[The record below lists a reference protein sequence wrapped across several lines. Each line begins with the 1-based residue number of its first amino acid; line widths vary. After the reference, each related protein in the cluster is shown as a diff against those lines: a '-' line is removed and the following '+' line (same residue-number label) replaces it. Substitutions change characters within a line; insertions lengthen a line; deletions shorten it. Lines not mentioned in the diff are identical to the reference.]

1 MSTRGLGEFAVTTAD
16 GEAASAGVRFAPLR
30 WLAWLVSRFWGVLLI
45 VIAWEAWVLAS
56 GFNSIVIARPA
67 DVVHDIAQHPELYL
81 PNAAQTFGLAM
92 LGLVLGMAVGTGAAI
107 AAWSSALLGGL
118 LAPLTLVFSSIPVVA
133 VIPIVARLLGYDS
146 STVLAVVVIISFFPS
161 FVFTSSGLRALP
173 PGSADLF
180 RVLGAGRLTA
190 LWRLALPS
198 ALPNWMIALRGAAP
212 QSVMAA
218 TLAEFLMGSSGLG
231 QIFHQA
237 KDELDMARALG
248 ASVVVA
254 AIAVAVF
261 LLASAA
267 ERRVRAHWR

>member
-1 MSTRGLGEFAVTTAD
+1 VVND
-16 GEAASAGVRFAPLR
+16 
-30 WLAWLVSRFWGVLLI
+30 VL
-45 VIAWEAWVLAS
+45 
-56 GFNSIVIARPA
+56 
-67 DVVHDIAQHPELYL
+67 QHPALYL
-81 PNAAQTFGLAM
+81 PNAAHTLGVAL
-92 LGLVLGMAVGTGAAI
+92 LGLVLGMLVGTGAAI

-133 VIPIVARLLGYDS
+133 VIPILARLLGYDT

-161 FVFTSSGLRALP
+161 FVFTASGLRALP

-180 RVLGAGRLTA
+180 RVLGAGRLHT
-190 LWRLALPS
+190 LLRLALPS

-212 QSVMAA
+212 QAVMAA
-218 TLAEFLMGSSGLG
+218 TLAEFLMASSGLG

-248 ASVVVA
+248 ASLVVA
-254 AIAVAVF
+254 LMAVVVF

>member
-1 MSTRGLGEFAVTTAD
+1 VNGL
-16 GEAASAGVRFAPLR
+16 LR
-30 WLAWLVSRFWGVLLI
+30 PLAWFVSRFWGVLLI
-45 VIAWEAWVLAS
+45 VAAWEAWVLTS

-67 DVVHDIAQHPELYL
+67 EVLHDVIGHPELYL
-81 PNAAQTFGLAM
+81 PNGAHTLGIAM
-92 LGLVLGMAVGTGAAI
+92 LGLALGMAVGTGAAI
-107 AAWSSALLGGL
+107 AAWASALLGGL

-133 VIPIVARLLGYDS
+133 VIPIIARLLGYDT

-180 RVLGAGRLTA
+180 RALGAGRWKT
-190 LWRLALPS
+190 LWRLALPA

-212 QSVMAA
+212 QAVMAA
-218 TLAEFLMGSSGLG
+218 TLAEFLMGSAGLG

-248 ASVVVA
+248 ASAVVA
-254 AIAVAVF
+254 VIAVVVF

-267 ERRVRAHWR
+267 ERQVRVHWR

>member
-1 MSTRGLGEFAVTTAD
+1 VNGPLKAV
-16 GEAASAGVRFAPLR
+16 
-30 WLAWLVSRFWGVLLI
+30 AWLFSRFWGVLLI
-45 VIAWEAWVLAS
+45 VLAWEAWVLAS
-56 GFNSIVIARPA
+56 DFNSIVIARPA
-67 DVVHDIAQHPELYL
+67 DVVNDVVQHPQLYL
-81 PNAAQTFGLAM
+81 PNAAHTLGIALLGLAI
-92 LGLVLGMAVGTGAAI
+92 GMAVGTGAAI
-107 AAWSSALLGGL
+107 AAWASALLGGL

-133 VIPIVARLLGYDS
+133 VIPVIARILGYDT

-161 FVFTSSGLRALP
+161 FVFTASGLRALP

-180 RVLGAGRLTA
+180 RVLGAGRMKT

-198 ALPNWMIALRGAAP
+198 ALPNCMTALRGAAP

-218 TLAEFLMGSSGLG
+218 TLAEFLMASSGLG

-248 ASVVVA
+248 ASLVVA
-254 AIAVAVF
+254 VMAVVVF

>member
-1 MSTRGLGEFAVTTAD
+1 
-16 GEAASAGVRFAPLR
+16 
-30 WLAWLVSRFWGVLLI
+30 VLLI
-45 VIAWEAWVLAS
+45 VAAWQAWVLAS

-67 DVVHDIAQHPELYL
+67 DVVNDVLQHPDLYL
-81 PNAAQTFGLAM
+81 PNAAHTLGVAL
-92 LGLVLGMAVGTGAAI
+92 LGLVFGMLVGTGAAV
-107 AAWSSALLGGL
+107 AAWSSAVLGGL

-133 VIPIVARLLGYDS
+133 VIPIIARLLGYDT

-161 FVFTSSGLRALP
+161 FVFTASGLRALP

-180 RVLGAGRLTA
+180 RVFGAGRMKM

-218 TLAEFLMGSSGLG
+218 TLAEFLMAGSGLG
-231 QIFHQA
+231 NIFHLA

-248 ASVVVA
+248 ASLVVSVM
-254 AIAVAVF
+254 AVVIF

-267 ERRVRAHWR
+267 ERRVQAHWR

>member
-1 MSTRGLGEFAVTTAD
+1 MN
-16 GEAASAGVRFAPLR
+16 APLKA
-30 WLAWLVSRFWGVLLI
+30 LAWFVARFWGVLLI
-45 VIAWEAWVLAS
+45 VAAWEAWVLAS

-67 DVVHDIAQHPELYL
+67 DVVNDVLQHPDLYL
-81 PNAAQTFGLAM
+81 PNAAHTLGVAL
-92 LGLVLGMAVGTGAAI
+92 LGLVFGMLVGTGAAV
-107 AAWSSALLGGL
+107 AAWSSAVLGGL

-133 VIPIVARLLGYDS
+133 VIPIIARLLGYDT

-161 FVFTSSGLRALP
+161 FVFTASGLRALP

-180 RVLGAGRLTA
+180 RVFGAGRMKM

-218 TLAEFLMGSSGLG
+218 TLAEFLMAGSGLG
-231 QIFHQA
+231 NIFHLA

-248 ASVVVA
+248 ASLVVSVM
-254 AIAVAVF
+254 AVVIF

-267 ERRVRAHWR
+267 ERRVQAHWR

>member
-1 MSTRGLGEFAVTTAD
+1 MN
-16 GEAASAGVRFAPLR
+16 APLKALG
-30 WLAWLVSRFWGVLLI
+30 WFVARFWGVLLI
-45 VIAWEAWVLAS
+45 VAAWEAWVLAS

-67 DVVHDIAQHPELYL
+67 DVVNDVLQHPDLYL
-81 PNAAQTFGLAM
+81 PNAAHTLGVAL
-92 LGLVLGMAVGTGAAI
+92 LGLVFGMLVGTGAAV
-107 AAWSSALLGGL
+107 AAWSSAVLGGL

-133 VIPIVARLLGYDS
+133 VIPIIARLLGYDT

-161 FVFTSSGLRALP
+161 FVFTASGLRALP

-180 RVLGAGRLTA
+180 RVFGAGRMKM

-218 TLAEFLMGSSGLG
+218 TLAEFLMAGSGLG
-231 QIFHQA
+231 NIFHLA

-248 ASVVVA
+248 ASLVVSVM
-254 AIAVAVF
+254 AVVIF

-267 ERRVRAHWR
+267 ERRVQAHWR

>member
-1 MSTRGLGEFAVTTAD
+1 MNTT
-16 GEAASAGVRFAPLR
+16 FAPWR
-30 WLAWLVSRFWGVLLI
+30 AIGWFFSRFWGVLLI
-45 VIAWEAWVLAS
+45 VAAWEAWVLAT
-56 GFNSIVIARPA
+56 GFNAIVMARPA
-67 DVVHDIAQHPELYL
+67 DVLHDVLGHPELYL
-81 PNAAQTFGLAM
+81 PNAAHTLGIAM

-133 VIPIVARLLGYDS
+133 VIPIIARLLGYDT

-161 FVFTSSGLRALP
+161 FVFTASGLRALP

-180 RVLGAGRLTA
+180 RVLGAGRWKTLC
-190 LWRLALPS
+190 RLALPA
-198 ALPNWMIALRGAAP
+198 ALPNWMTALRGAAP
-212 QSVMAA
+212 QAVMAA

-248 ASVVVA
+248 ASLVVA
-254 AIAVAVF
+254 AIAVVVF

-267 ERRVRAHWR
+267 EQRVRAHWR

>member
-1 MSTRGLGEFAVTTAD
+1 MNSVRQSLGWF
-16 GEAASAGVRFAPLR
+16 F
-30 WLAWLVSRFWGVLLI
+30 SRFWGVLLI
-45 VIAWEAWVLAS
+45 VAAWEAWVLTS

-67 DVVHDIAQHPELYL
+67 DVVADVWQHPELYL
-81 PNAAQTFGLAM
+81 PNAAHTLGVAL

-107 AAWSSALLGGL
+107 AAWSSALVGGL
-118 LAPLTLVFSSIPVVA
+118 MAPLTLVFSSIPVVA
-133 VIPIVARLLGYDS
+133 VIPIIARLLGYDT

-180 RVLGAGRLTA
+180 RVLGAGRVKTL
-190 LWRLALPS
+190 LRLALPA

-212 QSVMAA
+212 QAVMAA
-218 TLAEFLMGSSGLG
+218 TLAEFLMSGTGLG
-231 QIFHQA
+231 HIFHMA

-248 ASVVVA
+248 ASLVVSVM
-254 AIAVAVF
+254 AVVVF

-267 ERRVRAHWR
+267 ERRVQAHWR

>member
-1 MSTRGLGEFAVTTAD
+1 MN
-16 GEAASAGVRFAPLR
+16 APLKALV
-30 WLAWLVSRFWGVLLI
+30 WLFSRFWGVLLI
-45 VIAWEAWVLAS
+45 VLAWEAWVLAS

-67 DVVHDIAQHPELYL
+67 DVVKDVFQHLELYL
-81 PNAAQTFGLAM
+81 PNAAHTLGVAM
-92 LGLVLGMAVGTGAAI
+92 LGLLLGMIVGTGAAI

-133 VIPIVARLLGYDS
+133 VIPIIARLLGYDT

-161 FVFTSSGLRALP
+161 FVFTASGLRALP

-180 RVLGAGRLTA
+180 RVLGANRLQVLT
-190 LWRLALPS
+190 RLALPS

-212 QSVMAA
+212 QAVMAA
-218 TLAEFLMGSSGLG
+218 TLAEFLMASQGLG

-248 ASVVVA
+248 ASLVVA
-254 AIAVAVF
+254 VMAVAVF

-267 ERRVRAHWR
+267 ERRVRAHER